1 MSDLLN
7 NNCKTRIRPTFGR
20 DVKTEG
26 LLVFV
31 RTALEK
37 GFKRVDDE
45 NFKPKVGNKED
56 TKYVYN
62 NLRRLSNQLKECVV
76 NADYLLSVMQNAKTN
91 PNLQSTAKNEEPL
104 ILYYDALAKRID
116 FHSKTQKIFVPEL
129 IVLCMLSQWIN
140 EEDKSI
146 ALYPF
151 LKEYNFLL
159 LIEKYELNSKNEQK
173 KTMLEMFRIA
183 SDLVNILNN
192 SKYKYNKERVSKT
205 RKKRV

>member
-7 NNCKTRIRPTFGR
+7 NSCKNRIRPTFGR
-20 DVKTEG
+20 DVKTEA

-31 RTALEK
+31 RTALER
-37 GFKRVDDE
+37 GFKRVDED
-45 NFKPKVGNKED
+45 NFKTKVGNEED

-62 NLRRLSNQLKECVV
+62 NLRRLNSQLNKCVV

-91 PNLQSTAKNEEPL
+91 PKFKATAKKEEPL

-129 IVLCMLSQWIN
+129 IILCMLSQWIN

-173 KTMLEMFRIA
+173 KTMLDMFRISA
-183 SDLVNILNN
+183 DLVNILNN
-192 SKYKYNKERVSKT
+192 TKYKYNKERVSKT
-205 RKKRV
+205 RKKRA

>member
-1 MSDLLN
+1 MKNLSNDY
-7 NNCKTRIRPTFGR
+7 CKSRIRPTFGR

-31 RTALEK
+31 RTALER

-45 NFKPKVGNKED
+45 GFKPKVGNDKD
-56 TKYVYN
+56 TKYVYD

-76 NADYLLSVMQNAKTN
+76 NADYLLKVMQNAKTN
-91 PNLQSTAKNEEPL
+91 PQLKTSAKNEEPL
-104 ILYYDALAKRID
+104 ILYYDSLAKRID

-140 EEDKSI
+140 EEEKSI
-146 ALYPF
+146 ELYPF
-151 LKEYNFLL
+151 LKEYNLLL

-173 KTMLEMFRIA
+173 KIMLEMFRIA
-183 SDLVNILNN
+183 SDLINILNN

-205 RKKRV
+205 RKKRG